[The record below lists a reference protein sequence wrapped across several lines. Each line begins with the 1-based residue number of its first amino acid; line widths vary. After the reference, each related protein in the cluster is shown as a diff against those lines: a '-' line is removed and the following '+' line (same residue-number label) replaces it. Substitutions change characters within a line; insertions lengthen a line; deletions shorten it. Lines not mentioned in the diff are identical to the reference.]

1 MTLVLL
7 GIGLWLVSLPRW
19 LSPLGR
25 RLQPHERVRFSI
37 VGLVVGAAIIEL
49 ALVMLAV
56 PTALR
61 AIGVDALA
69 AACRRVLGDLAPGGL
84 QIGWSAAALALLLPL
99 LARRGWIRAR
109 RLADETR
116 VEAALGTHQMFEDA
130 ELVQLPTDAVLAY
143 SLDGPRP
150 QIVVSDGLVALLSG
164 DELDLLIHHELAH
177 IRARHGLVL
186 RMLAAVD
193 AAVPAGRWVTQPV
206 RIALERCADEV
217 ATQGASDRRSA
228 LLDALLRVAA
238 SDPPVGVAAFTSRS
252 SVFERA
258 HALFADPPTP
268 TGAQRAGARI
278 ALFGST
284 ATAAVAVA
292 AWAFEAHMMLA
303 MAGICRM

>member
-7 GIGLWLVSLPRW
+7 GLGLWLVSLPRW

-25 RLQPHERVRFSI
+25 RLQPSERVRFSVI
-37 VGLVVGAAIIEL
+37 GLVLGALVTEV

-56 PTALR
+56 PTALS
-61 AIGVDALA
+61 AFGINALA
-69 AACRRVLGDLAPGGL
+69 AACRRALGDLAPGGL
-84 QIGWSAAALALLLPL
+84 QIGWSAAALAVLLPL
-99 LARRGWIRAR
+99 LAWRGCVRAR
-109 RLADETR
+109 AASHETR
-116 VEAALGTHQMFEDA
+116 VEPGLGTHHLFEEA

-164 DELDLLIHHELAH
+164 DELDLLVRHELAH
-177 IRARHGLVL
+177 IHGHHGLVL
-186 RMLAAVD
+186 RILAAVD

-206 RIALERCADEV
+206 RVALERCADEV
-217 ATQGASDRRSA
+217 AARGAPDRRAA

-238 SDPPVGVAAFTSRS
+238 SEPPVGVAAFTSRS
-252 SVFERA
+252 SVLERA
-258 HALFADPPTP
+258 HALLAEPPAP
-268 TGAQRAGARI
+268 TRTQRAGARV

-284 ATAAVAVA
+284 ATAAVAVG
-292 AWAFEAHMMLA
+292 AWTFEAHMMLS